1 MKFISDFMLLFLL
14 IFLFELF
21 YVNKFKKDF
30 NKLKETDPVVIF
42 VLRYNIDLS
51 KVSYVYLNN
60 VLAFVNS
67 FIISLS
73 ATIIT
78 NIDNILLSL
87 VICFIV
93 LCCLLYIL
101 YEITGKYF
109 KKLEAKEKVVRKR
122 RKKRKNKKSEGEEN
136 V

>member
-67 FIISLS
+67 FIISLT

-78 NIDNILLSL
+78 NIDNILLAL
-87 VICFIV
+87 AICFIV
-93 LCCLLYIL
+93 ICCLLYIL
-101 YEITGKYF
+101 YEQTGKYF
-109 KKLEAKEKVVRKR
+109 KKLETKENVVRKS